1 MLYVVLGIL
10 VVLGI
15 FLIGMYNGL
24 VRLKVQCD
32 NAWADIDVQLK
43 RRYDLIPNLVETV
56 KGYAAHEKGTLEAV
70 INARN
75 RAMTATGPADKA
87 QAENMLSGALKSLFA
102 LAEAYPQLR
111 AIESFTSLQNSLSEI
126 EDTVQN
132 ARRYYNAVVR
142 DLNTKI
148 EQFPTNIFANMLGFK
163 ERQFFEVSAP
173 AEREAPKVSFS
184 APKTLRRAHHRS
196 CVRTPHFFVALS
208 PPRCFSSSSPPPPP
222 ASRPKSCASKI
233 STPKLSFPPKARSTS
248 PKKFRFI
255 SSAVPGTASI
265 APFPSST
272 SRRKG

>member
-1 MLYVVLGIL
+1 MTGLIILGIL
-10 VVLGI
+10 VLLVI

-24 VRLKVQCD
+24 VRLKIQCD
-32 NAWADIDVQLK
+32 NAWSDIDVQLK

-56 KGYAAHEKGTLEAV
+56 KGYAAHEKDTLEGV

-75 RAMTATGPADKA
+75 RAMTATTPADKA
-87 QAENMLSGALKSLFA
+87 QAENMLTGALKSLFA

-111 AIESFTSLQNSLSEI
+111 AIESFTSLQNSLSQI

-163 ERQFFEVSAP
+163 ERQFFEVAAP

-184 APKTLRRAHHRS
+184 APKA
-196 CVRTPHFFVALS
+196 
-208 PPRCFSSSSPPPPP
+208 
-222 ASRPKSCASKI
+222 
-233 STPKLSFPPKARSTS
+233 
-248 PKKFRFI
+248 
-255 SSAVPGTASI
+255 
-265 APFPSST
+265 
-272 SRRKG
+272 